1 MPPSKLPIELS
12 RRSLLKT
19 GLIGFA
25 LVSAGSAALLLQ
37 PPRSESATGKL
48 ATFDPKEA
56 AVLAALARRL
66 CPPAGPGS
74 PGADAL
80 GLVVLLDKALGTA
93 DEEVRKG
100 LRVGLLIFDN
110 ALTGALFGERV
121 RPFSQL
127 DGAAQDAV
135 IRNWQNSSV
144 AFRRTLIRGIS
155 SLVMAVY
162 WGDPRSW
169 PSTGYSGPP
178 DPRALRSTYADNLVD
193 LAALRAP
200 STVKET

>member
-1 MPPSKLPIELS
+1 MSSPKVPPELS

-19 GLIGFA
+19 GLVGAA
-25 LVSAGSAALLLQ
+25 LVTAGSAALLVQ
-37 PPRSESATGKL
+37 PPRSEGVASGLT
-48 ATFDPKEA
+48 TFDPKSA
-56 AVLAALARRL
+56 AVLTALARRL
-66 CPPAGPGS
+66 CPAAGPGS
-74 PGADAL
+74 PGADAI
-80 GLVVLLDKALGTA
+80 GLVGLLDKAVANA

-100 LRVGLLIFDN
+100 LQVGLLIFDN
-110 ALTGALFGERV
+110 ALTGALFGERL

-135 IRNWQNSSV
+135 IRNWWNSGV

-169 PSTGYSGPP
+169 PSTGYGGPP

-193 LAALRAP
+193 LAALRA
-200 STVKET
+200 THAAKET